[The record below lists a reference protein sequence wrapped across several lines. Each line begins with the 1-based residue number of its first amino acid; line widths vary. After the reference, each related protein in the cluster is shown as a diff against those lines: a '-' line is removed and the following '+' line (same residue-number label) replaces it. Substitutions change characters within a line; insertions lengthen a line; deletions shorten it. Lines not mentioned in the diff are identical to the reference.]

1 MTTMR
6 VGRATVRAAA
16 VTVAI
21 AVASLGG
28 AASASAADGASAASA
43 SVAADA
49 AAVADAGAAGAEAA
63 ASRDSRA
70 FTAYLDAAYERSMR
84 ANPTLATEQGERT
97 GLDRWDDLGE
107 SGAAAEAAA
116 ARAEIDGLRRAVD
129 VRTLSPREQLQ
140 YRVFIGQQE
149 LLLERYR
156 WRDHLYPLNPI
167 VGPHVDVVSV
177 LTSQPVAS
185 VADAEAYVR
194 RIEAVRP
201 YIAGLVERLQRQ
213 AAKGVYLPKS
223 IYPILLGQARNVIA
237 GAPHGGAGESPILA
251 DFRQKV
257 DSLGLPPAQRAA
269 LVDRAT
275 AALTRDLEP
284 AYRELIALLEQ
295 HGART
300 PIDGGVWQLPDGAE
314 FYAFLLRQFTTT
326 DITADR
332 VHELGLAE
340 VARIHAE
347 MTAIARSVGHDG
359 DLRSFMQ
366 ELKSDPRFFV
376 SNDDAG
382 REAYMARARE
392 IVAAMQ
398 AKLPDAFL
406 APPPL
411 PLEIRATEP
420 YRAAGAPTGFYSAG
434 TPDGSRPGVVRLNLR
449 DMRTTPLYDLE
460 WLLYHEAVPGH
471 HLQIASILVDD
482 SIPKLRKVNRWWQ
495 DTAFVEGWALYA
507 ERLGKEMGF
516 YRDPYAD
523 FGRLAGELWRATRLV
538 VDSGLH
544 SKRWTREQ
552 AIRYLDDNTPS
563 PRAANESAVDRYL
576 AVPGQAT
583 AFTVGMHTILDERAL
598 AREDLGER
606 FDLRE
611 FHAAVLEHGYV
622 PLWALRENVAQWK
635 ATQRSGAAKP

>member
-1 MTTMR
+1 MTAVR
-6 VGRATVRAAA
+6 AGWAVVHAGRDAARAGRAAVRAAVSSLA
-16 VTVAI
+16 IGLACAGGGVAL
-21 AVASLGG
+21 AGEDRGDAT
-28 AASASAADGASAASA
+28 AAT
-43 SVAADA
+43 
-49 AAVADAGAAGAEAA
+49 
-63 ASRDSRA
+63 RDSRA
-70 FTAYLDAAYERSMR
+70 FAAYLDAAYGR
-84 ANPTLATEQGERT
+84 AMQSNPTLATAQGERT
-97 GLDRWDDLGE
+97 GLDRWDDLSE
-107 SGAAAEAAA
+107 AGAAAEAAA
-116 ARAEIDGLRRAVD
+116 ARAEIDGLRRAV
-129 VRTLSPREQLQ
+129 RYEALSPREQLQ
-140 YRVFIGQQE
+140 YRVFVGQQE
-149 LLLERYR
+149 LLLERHR

-177 LTSQPVAS
+177 LTSQPVAT
-185 VADAEAYVR
+185 VADAEAYLR

-201 YIAGLVERLQRQ
+201 YLAGLAERLERQ
-213 AAKGVYLPKS
+213 ASKGVYLPKS

-237 GAPHGGAGESPILA
+237 GRPHGDAGDSPILA
-251 DFRQKV
+251 DFTRKV
-257 DSLGLPPAQRAA
+257 DALALPAAQRAA
-269 LVDRAT
+269 LVERAA
-275 AALTRDLEP
+275 AALARDLEP
-284 AYRELIALLEQ
+284 AYRELIALLER

-326 DITADR
+326 DVSPER

-340 VARIHAE
+340 VARIHGE
-347 MTAIARSVGHDG
+347 MTAIARGVGHEG

-366 ELKSDPRFFV
+366 QLKQDPRFFAT
-376 SNDDAG
+376 NDDAG
-382 REAYMARARE
+382 RAAYMARAHE

-398 AKLPDAFL
+398 AKLPEAFL
-406 APPPL
+406 KPPPL

-420 YRAAGAPTGFYSAG
+420 YRAAGAPAGFYSAG

-471 HLQIASILVDD
+471 HLQIASILADD
-482 SIPKLRKVNRWWQ
+482 SIPRLRKVNRWWQ

-583 AFTVGMHTILDERAL
+583 AFTIGMHTILDERAL
-598 AREDLGER
+598 ARQELGER

-611 FHAAVLEHGYV
+611 FHGAVLENGYV
-622 PLWALRENVAQWK
+622 PLWALREHVAAWK
-635 ATQRSGAAKP
+635 AAKGAPASGD

>member
-1 MTTMR
+1 MAGR
-6 VGRATVRAAA
+6 REGRAATGAAWAVLALAATWAGLPTATLAAAGAVEREGTVRAA
-16 VTVAI
+16 
-21 AVASLGG
+21 G
-28 AASASAADGASAASA
+28 AASAAGGDAP
-43 SVAADA
+43 VAT
-49 AAVADAGAAGAEAA
+49 G
-63 ASRDSRA
+63 DSRA
-70 FTAYLDAAYERSMR
+70 FAAYLRAAYERSMR
-84 ANPTLATEQGERT
+84 ANPTLATEQGERA
-97 GLDRWDDLGE
+97 GLDRWEDLSE
-107 SGAAAEAAA
+107 AGAAAEAAA
-116 ARAEIDGLRRAVD
+116 ARAEIDGLRRAV
-129 VRTLSPREQLQ
+129 RYEALGPREQLQ
-140 YRVFIGQQE
+140 YRVFVGQQE
-149 LLLERYR
+149 LLLQRYR

-177 LTSQPVAS
+177 LTSQPIATA
-185 VADAEAYVR
+185 ADAEAYVR

-201 YIAGLVERLQRQ
+201 YFAGLEERLRRQ
-213 AAKGVYLPKS
+213 AGQGVYLPKS
-223 IYPILLGQARNVIA
+223 IYPILLGQARNVVA
-237 GAPHGGAGESPILA
+237 GRPHGADGESPILA
-251 DFRQKV
+251 DFTGKV
-257 DSLGLPPAQRAA
+257 DALDLPPDRRAQ
-269 LVDRAT
+269 LVARAT
-275 AALTRDLEP
+275 AALAGELEP
-284 AYRELIALLEQ
+284 AYRGLIALLEQ
-295 HGART
+295 HAART
-300 PIDGGVWQLPDGAE
+300 PVDGGVWQMPQGAE

-326 DITADR
+326 DIAAER

-340 VARIHAE
+340 VARIHGE
-347 MTAIARSVGHDG
+347 MTAIARGVGHEG

-366 ELKSDPRFFV
+366 KLKQDPRFFA

-398 AKLPDAFL
+398 AKLPEAFL

-411 PLEIRATEP
+411 PLEIRPTEP

-482 SIPKLRKVNRWWQ
+482 SIPDLRKVNRWWQ

-516 YRDPYAD
+516 YRDPYSD

-552 AIRYLDDNTPS
+552 AIRYLDENTPS

-583 AFTVGMHTILDERAL
+583 AFTVGMHTILDERAQ
-598 AREDLGER
+598 ARQALGER

-611 FHAAVLEHGYV
+611 FHAAVLENGYV
-622 PLWALRENVAQWK
+622 PLWALRENLAAWK
-635 ATQRSGAAKP
+635 AAEAAAP